1 MSKQIHAPTVQSF
14 PTSLTQFMC
23 ARPLHRGY
31 LADIAHKKRQ
41 QTKFRWNIICFLRFK
56 FCLPDSF
63 PTTQPCQK
71 WSLTKT
77 ASIFWRQ
84 GCWKDRQAS
93 PRSRN
98 PLHLRLQD
106 FYAEYL
112 KGDPKSEG
120 DYRTQRFVELAL
132 KDGICEKKAKRALNS
147 GKVFPTSFIFVQLA
161 QCSIFSQCNFHRQIP
176 VEFTFLDIHE
186 HKGLNEDM
194 ASPAFLS
201 WWCVLLPPHA
211 CKQQR
216 AARFSVMSTRSSLW
230 HGCLRLHSTHQQ
242 HWKWRQG

>member
-1 MSKQIHAPTVQSF
+1 MKHNLFVLS
-14 PTSLTQFMC
+14 
-23 ARPLHRGY
+23 
-31 LADIAHKKRQ
+31 
-41 QTKFRWNIICFLRFK
+41 FK

-84 GCWKDRQAS
+84 GCWKDRQTS

-98 PLHLRLQD
+98 PLPLRLQD

-161 QCSIFSQCNFHRQIP
+161 QCSNFSQCNSHRQIP

-186 HKGLNEDM
+186 RKGLNEDM
-194 ASPAFLS
+194 ASPAFLF
-201 WWCVLLPPHA
+201 WWCMCCFLLTPANSNVRPDSVWCQHA
-211 CKQQR
+211 V
-216 AARFSVMSTRSSLW
+216 RFGMVAFVCTRPTNSTGSEGRVSIKMSKLIQC
-230 HGCLRLHSTHQQ
+230 GMYY
-242 HWKWRQG
+242 